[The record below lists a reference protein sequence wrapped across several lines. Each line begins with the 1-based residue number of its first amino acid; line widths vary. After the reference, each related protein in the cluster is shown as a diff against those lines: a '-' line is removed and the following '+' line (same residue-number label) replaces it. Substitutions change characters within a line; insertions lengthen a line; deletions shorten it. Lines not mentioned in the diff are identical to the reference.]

1 MPAFFKTKGIAM
13 YLDKINQI
21 KQHMADLG
29 WTIEEKIGS
38 EGWSKNRVGYYIK
51 FSRCEWHGKFTVS
64 LTGHDV
70 FFIGLAKNAFDYE
83 EVLNIVHHTAKTARK
98 AWHDFPTSIPYQ
110 NAKGNIIEDV
120 YAYKNKSQT
129 KESMIY

>member
-1 MPAFFKTKGIAM
+1 M

-21 KQHMADLG
+21 KQYMADLG

-38 EGWSKNRVGYYIK
+38 EGWSKNKVGYYIK

-98 AWHDFPTSIPYQ
+98 EGLVAPCHAGDIVRYEKH
-110 NAKGNIIEDV
+110 NKIKGN
-120 YAYKNKSQT
+120 T
-129 KESMIY
+129 KKRYLCYHICRDER

>member
-1 MPAFFKTKGIAM
+1 M
-13 YLDKINQI
+13 YLDKINRI
-21 KQHMADLG
+21 KQYMADLG

-70 FFIGLAKNAFDYE
+70 FFIGLAKNAFNYE
-83 EVLNIVHHTAKTARK
+83 EVLNIFAIQQKQHEKHGTIFQHPFHTKMQK
-98 AWHDFPTSIPYQ
+98 VISS
-110 NAKGNIIEDV
+110 K
-120 YAYKNKSQT
+120 
-129 KESMIY
+129 ML